1 MIDLKKDIITKY
13 VRHLTNL
20 KCKFKIIEEDGTEH
34 GELEVVVHKPN
45 IRARRTNV
53 IGNVDYK
60 TPLLAMK
67 PGDIIS
73 LECPANL
80 PIESLRSSIAGFS
93 CTNFGVGAVTTTLD
107 RDTNSVIVLRV
118 E

>member
-20 KCKFKIIEEDGTEH
+20 KCSFKIIEEDGTEH

-45 IRARRTNV
+45 TRARRSDV

-60 TPLLAMK
+60 SPLQAMK

-73 LECPANL
+73 IECPANL

-93 CTNFGVGAVTTTLD
+93 CTNFGAGAVTTTLD
-107 RDTNSVIVLRV
+107 RDTHSVIVLRV